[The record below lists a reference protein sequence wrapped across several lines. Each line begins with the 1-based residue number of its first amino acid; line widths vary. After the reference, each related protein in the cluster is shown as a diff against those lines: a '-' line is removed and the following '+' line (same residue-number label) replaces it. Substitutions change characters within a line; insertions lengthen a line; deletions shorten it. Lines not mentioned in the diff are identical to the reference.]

1 VLWGAVKIVV
11 TNDDGPHSPWLG
23 PLVEALEEAGH
34 EVVVVVPERPRSAA
48 GLARTYHKPLRVR
61 RLGGYY
67 VVNGFPADAVF
78 LALKLVS
85 PDAELVL
92 SGVNMGENIG
102 VEATYGS
109 GTVGAAIQG
118 GVLGVR
124 SLALSMEAG
133 GEVGFMR
140 RVAVAAVEAAA
151 FLDGFLT
158 VSVNIPARW
167 GGGVYCARKLAKA
180 VYRERLYEGV
190 DPRGDRYFWRWGPRA
205 EGFEP
210 GTDAYY
216 FYVERGITVLGLS
229 EAGVVPVEGFGRGL
243 GTRLG
248 VKQIN
253 C

>member
-1 VLWGAVKIVV
+1 LLGAVKIVV
-11 TNDDGPHSPWLG
+11 TNDDGPHSPLLE
-23 PLVEALEEAGH
+23 PLVEALEDAGH

-48 GLARTYHKPLRVR
+48 GLARTYHKPLRLR
-61 RLGGYY
+61 RLGDYY

-78 LALKLVS
+78 LALKLVA

-92 SGVNMGENIG
+92 SGVNVGENIG
-102 VEATYGS
+102 IEATYGS

-133 GEVGFMR
+133 GWVDLMKR
-140 RVAVAAVEAAA
+140 IAVAAVEASIKLDEVLAA
-151 FLDGFLT
+151 
-158 VSVNIPARW
+158 SVNIPGRW
-167 GGGVYCARKLAKA
+167 GGGLYCAKKLAKA

-190 DPRGDRYFWRWGPRA
+190 DPRGDKYYWRWGPRA

-216 FYVERGITVLGLS
+216 FYTERGDHCDWDL
-229 EAGVVPVEGFGRGL
+229 
-243 GTRLG
+243 
-248 VKQIN
+248 
-253 C
+253 